1 MDCYGSLVYVVVLVN
16 EPVSDAIKMPG
27 LVASSP
33 VCRWQLVDE
42 AGYPIIF
49 KAQFFITKF
58 TYKIFKY
65 IAISNRNHASQINV
79 TNRKIM
85 LFSIRQNYSNCIIRL

>member
-49 KAQFFITKF
+49 KAQL
-58 TYKIFKY
+58 Y

-85 LFSIRQNYSNCIIRL
+85 LFSIQQNYSNCIIRL